1 MCANPAIREGS
12 YMKTTLSLAALA
24 LAAALLALP
33 TAPQAGAM
41 KLDGLHQASPV
52 HAIAMTKKKKKV
64 TKRKTKKHYAKRHHH
79 KKKVVS
85 RKKRKP
91 APKS

>member
-1 MCANPAIREGS
+1 
-12 YMKTTLSLAALA
+12 MKTTLSLAALA

-33 TAPQAGAM
+33 TAQAGAM
-41 KLDGLHQASPV
+41 KLDGLHQTSPV

-64 TKRKTKKHYAKRHHH
+64 TKRKTKKHYAKRHHG

>member
-1 MCANPAIREGS
+1 
-12 YMKTTLSLAALA
+12 MKTTLSLAALA
-24 LAAALLALP
+24 LAAALFALP

-52 HAIAMTKKKKKV
+52 HAIATTKKKKKV
-64 TKRKTKKHYAKRHHH
+64 AKRKSKKHYAKRHHK

-91 APKS
+91 APKT

>member
-1 MCANPAIREGS
+1 
-12 YMKTTLSLAALA
+12 MKTTLSLAALA

-33 TAPQAGAM
+33 TGPQAGAM
-41 KLDGLHQASPV
+41 KLDGLHQDSLAQT
-52 HAIAMTKKKKKV
+52 IAMTKKKKKV

-85 RKKRKP
+85 RKTRKP
-91 APKS
+91 APKSCRGFAVG

>member
-1 MCANPAIREGS
+1 
-12 YMKTTLSLAALA
+12 MKTTLSLAALA

-41 KLDGLHQASPV
+41 KLDGLHQTSPV

-64 TKRKTKKHYAKRHHH
+64 TKRKTHRRQQAEHDRNTADDL
-79 KKKVVS
+79 
-85 RKKRKP
+85 RP
-91 APKS
+91 

>member
-1 MCANPAIREGS
+1 
-12 YMKTTLSLAALA
+12 MKTTLSLAALA

>member
-1 MCANPAIREGS
+1 
-12 YMKTTLSLAALA
+12 MKTTLSLAALA

-41 KLDGLHQASPV
+41 KLDGLHQTSPV
-52 HAIAMTKKKKKV
+52 HAIAMTKKKKV
-64 TKRKTKKHYAKRHHH
+64 TKRKTKKHYAKKSG

-91 APKS
+91 TKSA

>member
-1 MCANPAIREGS
+1 
-12 YMKTTLSLAALA
+12 MKTTLSLAALA
-24 LAAALLALP
+24 LTAALLALP
-33 TAPQAGAM
+33 TAPLAGAM

-52 HAIAMTKKKKKV
+52 HAIAMTKKKKV